1 MLFIHKNYMNDN
13 KVYDSGSKIFV
24 ILQKLINFVKVEFLR
39 QFDLSMMLT
48 DFSTFDVGSCYRET
62 KSN

>member
-1 MLFIHKNYMNDN
+1 MLFIHKNYMND
-13 KVYDSGSKIFV
+13 KVHDSGSKIFV